1 MDADAEFDIREFIP
15 YLLNQ
20 AAEESSLAFQRIYKN
35 RYGML
40 RAEWR
45 VLFHL
50 GVYKCMTAKDIGFMA
65 KMHKTKISRAVQ
77 KMQEKGYLTRV
88 QDNLDRRKEWLE
100 LTVKGKAVYTDLRQ
114 AAKEYD
120 AVLVAHLSA
129 MDASTLKRLLKV
141 LTLKTA

>member
-1 MDADAEFDIREFIP
+1 MDKNIEFDIREFIP

-20 AAEESSLAFQRIYKN
+20 AAEESSLEFQRIYKN
-35 RYGML
+35 RYKML

-50 GVYKCMTAKDIGFMA
+50 GVYKRMTAKDIGHMA

-77 KMQEKGYLTRV
+77 NMQKKGYLTRIP
-88 QDNLDRRKEWLE
+88 DELDRRKDWLE
-100 LTVKGKAVYTDLRQ
+100 LTVKGKAVYFDLRE

-120 AVLVAHLSA
+120 AGLAMHLSTA
-129 MDASTLKRLLKV
+129 DAITLKRLLKV
-141 LTLKTA
+141 LSVKAA